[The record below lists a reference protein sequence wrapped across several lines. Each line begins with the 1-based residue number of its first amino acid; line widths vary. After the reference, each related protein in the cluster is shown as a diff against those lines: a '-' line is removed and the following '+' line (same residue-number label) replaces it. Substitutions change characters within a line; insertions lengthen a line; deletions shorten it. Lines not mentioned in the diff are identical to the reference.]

1 MALWLHAPLIP
12 AVGDTI
18 ALSREE
24 ARHALGARRLAA
36 GDEVTLFDGHGSVA
50 DARITGERGRDGS
63 IAVEVVARRTEPR
76 PAPEV
81 TIAFAVPKGDRLSTL
96 LDLATQAGATRFV
109 PIECARSV
117 VDADKL
123 DRGERWHRIL
133 LESTKVAKRAWA
145 PELAH
150 GGALLEVAARE
161 RDRGASLAL
170 AHTAGGTPILAW
182 LATLDAAR
190 PRTVFIGP
198 EGGFEDAEVE
208 AMRALG
214 AATVSLGPHVMRVET
229 AAVAAAVLCASTLR

>member
-1 MALWLHAPLIP
+1 MPLWLHAELIP

-18 ALSREE
+18 ALSRDE

-36 GDEVTLFDGHGSVA
+36 GDEVTLFDGHGTVA
-50 DARITGERGRDGS
+50 EARLTGERGRDGS
-63 IAVEVVARRTEPR
+63 LAVEVVARRTEPR
-76 PAPEV
+76 PTPETTV
-81 TIAFAVPKGDRLSTL
+81 AFAVPKGDRLSTL
-96 LDLATQAGATRFV
+96 LDLATQAGAARLV

-123 DRGERWHRIL
+123 DRGERWQRIL
-133 LESTKVAKRAWA
+133 LESTKVAKRAWT
-145 PELAH
+145 PELAQ

-161 RDRGASLAL
+161 QARGAALAL
-170 AHTAGGTPILAW
+170 AHTAGGAPILAW
-182 LATLDAAR
+182 RAALDPMR

-229 AAVAAAVLCASTLR
+229 AAIAAAVLLGASG